1 MQTPVKITP
10 SDKVGNASFGCS
22 MSLSADGKTAVIGG
36 SYDNNGT
43 GAVWVFIRSEGNWT
57 QQGAKLVGA
66 GAIGASQF
74 GTSVALSADG
84 YTLLIGGWGDN
95 NSAGAAWIFTRSDA
109 GVWQQTRKL
118 TGIGRFGSSVALSY
132 DGDVALI
139 GAVEDNN
146 GTGAAWVYT
155 RQGEAWNMQGVKLTA
170 LGASVQRFGCS
181 VALSAA
187 GDIALIGASGIGNVE
202 GSAWVFSNTEAQS
215 GQGMVWTQPGVQLP
229 ARSDRGNNFGF
240 GYSVALSAE
249 GDVALVGSFGNG
261 TDPTQSGAWV
271 FSNSN
276 DVWVQ
281 QGGKKLAVKD
291 PYAFGLSVALSA
303 DGETAL
309 ISDWSMQTGGVGWLF
324 TFDGVAWNHNEK
336 DGRLTGSPNGYS
348 GYSIGGSVALSANAK
363 TYLVCGYDQDI
374 DGTAVLY
381 NDGSWGITHIFVLML
396 ENHSFDNIFGLSG
409 ISGIISK
416 ASTSS
421 NTYKGH
427 PYLVSKPAPPTMH
440 TDPAHEFADIMEQQ
454 CGLEGQQRWV
464 NGHPYPQ
471 PITNGGFVSNY
482 ATSRT
487 EIHSG
492 NPVTPTEDQFGDIMK
507 CFDTPNQL
515 PVIYRLATEFAL
527 CDQWFAS
534 LPGPT
539 FPNRAFLHGGSS
551 SGLADSP
558 ADSSPLAWAIH
569 GFKHAKG
576 NIFAALRNKGLV
588 WQIFVDPVTSLEHFV
603 PPPVCLLQGIHYL
616 NTSSFTQFDASVKSP
631 TYPEGYT
638 FIEPNYGEVLTQS
651 FKNGSSQHP
660 MDGTY
665 GGELLIKKTYEAI
678 RNSPHWDTS
687 LLIITYDE
695 HGGFFDSGSPGAAP
709 APNDNPNNDQQ
720 FNYARFTT
728 FDFKQYGVRVPAV
741 VVSPRIPKG
750 KVDHT
755 IYDHTSVL
763 ATIEHFF
770 NIHSLT
776 DRDAQA
782 KPLTDL
788 LSGPLRTDCPTVL
801 DNPVPP
807 PHSQRDETSG
817 VILSGDIVV
826 DPQVEQQALPASG
839 NVHGFL
845 ATLLKTDLELT
856 PNDQEARAKILADY
870 KLIKTVGDARAYAKQ
885 VGTKV
890 EKVWGLGEHF
900 SDFAVSQVDLTDE
913 ISDN

>member
-10 SDKVGNASFGCS
+10 SDKVGNARFGCS
-22 MSLSADGKTAVIGG
+22 MALSADGKTAVIGG
-36 SYDNNGT
+36 YWDNNGT
-43 GAVWVFIRSEGNWT
+43 GAVWVFNLFQGNWT
-57 QQGAKLVGA
+57 QQGTKLVGA
-66 GAIGASQF
+66 DAIGASQF
-74 GTSVALSADG
+74 GSSVALSADG
-84 YTLLIGGWGDN
+84 YTLLIGGRGDN
-95 NSAGAAWIFTRSDA
+95 NSAGAAWIFTRSDTEI
-109 GVWQQTRKL
+109 WQQTRKL

-139 GAVEDNN
+139 GADQDNN
-146 GTGAAWVYT
+146 GAGAAWVYT
-155 RQGEAWNMQGVKLTA
+155 RQGEVWNAQGVKL
-170 LGASVQRFGCS
+170 LPGVSVQRFGVS
-181 VALSAA
+181 VALSAD
-187 GDIALIGASGIGNVE
+187 GDVALIGASGQQGNAE
-202 GSAWVFSNTEAQS
+202 GSAWVFSSTEAQS

-229 ARSDRGNNFGF
+229 ARSDRGNNLGF
-240 GYSVALSAE
+240 GYSVDLSAE
-249 GDVALVGSFGNG
+249 GDVALVGSFGDAA
-261 TDPTQSGAWV
+261 DPTQSGAWV

-281 QGGKKLAVKD
+281 QGQKLAVSH
-291 PYAFGLSVALSA
+291 PYQFGWSVALSA

-309 ISDWSMQTGGVGWLF
+309 ISDWSMQTGEVGWIF
-324 TFDGVAWNHNEK
+324 TFDGVAWKLKET
-336 DGRLTGSPNGYS
+336 DGRLTGSPNTFR

-363 TYLVCGYDQDI
+363 TYLICGYNQDI
-374 DGTAVLY
+374 DGPAVLY

-396 ENHSFDNIFGLSG
+396 ENHSFDNIFGLSR

-416 ASTSS
+416 APSSS
-421 NTYKGH
+421 NVYNGNLYPIST
-427 PYLVSKPAPPTMH
+427 PAPPTMH

-454 CGLEGQQRWV
+454 CGLEVQQRWV
-464 NGHPYPQ
+464 NGTPYPK

-492 NPVTPTEDQFGDIMK
+492 NPVLPTEDQFGDIMK

-515 PVIYRLATEFAL
+515 PVIYQLATEFAL

-558 ADSSPLAWAIH
+558 ADSSPGIWAVH

-616 NTSSFTQFDASVKSP
+616 STNSFAGFSASVKSP

-660 MDGTY
+660 MDGTF
-665 GGELLIKKTYEAI
+665 GGELLIKKTYEVI

-709 APNDNPNNDQQ
+709 APNDNPNNDPQ
-720 FNYARFTT
+720 FNYALTTT

-741 VVSPRIPKG
+741 VVSPRILKG
-750 KVDHT
+750 TVDHT

-770 NIHSLT
+770 NVHPLT

-782 KPLTDL
+782 NQLSHL

-801 DNPVPP
+801 NNPIPP
-807 PHSQRDETSG
+807 LHSQRDEISG
-817 VILSGDIVV
+817 VILSADKAV

-870 KLIKTVGDARAYAKQ
+870 KLIRTVGDARAYAKK

-890 EKVWGLGEHF
+890 EKCGVR
-900 SDFAVSQVDLTDE
+900 VDNTRL
-913 ISDN
+913 SFKSSGHS